1 MFLSTFGAFGPVY
14 IIISETKGKQEA
26 FLLRLGGCG
35 CETSHTVPH
44 RLYSE
49 ERGTN
54 LYRAV

>member
-1 MFLSTFGAFGPVY
+1 LGHLDQLNHVY

-35 CETSHTVPH
+35 CETSHTVPR